1 MERKQF
7 KRDEIRLLSRA
18 VQCTI
23 AIMNQDGARE
33 CRRLAAKFRPLA
45 VKIDSMLNQ

>member
-7 KRDEIRLLSRA
+7 KRDEIRLLCIA
-18 VQCTI
+18 VHSTI
-23 AIMNQDGARE
+23 AIMDQDGARE

-45 VKIDSMLNQ
+45 TKIDSMLNQ